1 MFKSNPEMI
10 EAAARVTRVLVELPI
25 GETAEY
31 SSLAAAAGFDV
42 LAKRHV
48 LTRAI
53 EYAEEK
59 TRGRFA
65 CVRCVGVQ
73 RLAAEALPGIG
84 EQAQR
89 SIHGKASRASTR
101 LSGLAANDIPAE
113 TRVKIDMHRSLLGAI
128 AGMTKRPRR
137 VSDTPPPTPPTLPKG
152 AA

>member
-10 EAAARVTRVLVELPI
+10 EAVARVTRVLVELPI
-25 GETAEY
+25 GETADY
-31 SSLAAAAGFDV
+31 SSLAAAAGFDL
-42 LAKRHV
+42 LANRHV

-53 EYAEEK
+53 EDAEEK

-65 CVRCVGVQ
+65 CVRSLGVQ

-84 EQAQR
+84 DQARR
-89 SIHGKASRASTR
+89 SIHSKASRAWSR
-101 LSGLAANDIPAE
+101 LSGLAANDIPPE

-128 AGMTKRPRR
+128 AGMTKRSQNGP
-137 VSDTPPPTPPTLPKG
+137 DALAPTPPTLPKG